1 MRMTTS
7 TSETTR
13 TTGAGQLGLLGMSR
27 RERIVALLR
36 NQIVT
41 GQRSPGEKLK
51 QDVIASELGVS
62 QGSVREALRSLESEG
77 LARHVPNHGAFVSE
91 FSVEELVDL
100 LLPMRLAI
108 ESYAVPLA
116 APRLA
121 SERLPELRDII
132 RDMADAARV
141 DDFARLNELDVRFH
155 EITVEEAA
163 SPQALQLWRSVQPR
177 IRLQFYRL
185 ALRHRHAEEIVTEH
199 QQLLDAI
206 VDGDTN
212 ALRAELK
219 NHIVDTTLA
228 LLDADHEDHA

>member
-1 MRMTTS
+1 MTTS
-7 TSETTR
+7 ASETSTAH
-13 TTGAGQLGLLGMSR
+13 AGQLGLLDVSR

-62 QGSVREALRSLESEG
+62 QGSIREALRSLESEG

-91 FSVEELVDL
+91 FGVEELVDL

-121 SERLPELRDII
+121 GGRLPELRDII
-132 RDMADAARV
+132 TAMTDAARV

-155 EITVEEAA
+155 EITVEAA
-163 SPQALQLWRSVQPR
+163 DSPQALQLWRSVQPR
-177 IRLQFYRL
+177 IRMQFYRL
-185 ALRHRHAEEIVTEH
+185 ALRHRNAEEIVAEH

-206 VDGDTN
+206 VGGDTA

-228 LLDADHEDHA
+228 LLGDDHEDHA